1 MLRKVGLLA
10 LVLALTLLVSG
21 VAQARP
27 LAGSTRAS
35 ESRGIVDRFWEWIE
49 SFFQGHSASKG
60 QPKSIWAEDGSHIDP
75 NGGNS

>member
-35 ESRGIVDRFWEWIE
+35 ESHGIMERFWEWIE
-49 SFFQGHSASKG
+49 SFFRFGGPSSG
-60 QPKSIWAEDGSHIDP
+60 QVKSVWEEEGSHADP
-75 NGGNS
+75 NGNP

>member
-35 ESRGIVDRFWEWIE
+35 DSHGIVDRFWDWFE
-49 SFFQGHSASKG
+49 SLFRFGGPSSRQV
-60 QPKSIWAEDGSHIDP
+60 KSVWEGEGSHIDP
-75 NGGNS
+75 NGGH